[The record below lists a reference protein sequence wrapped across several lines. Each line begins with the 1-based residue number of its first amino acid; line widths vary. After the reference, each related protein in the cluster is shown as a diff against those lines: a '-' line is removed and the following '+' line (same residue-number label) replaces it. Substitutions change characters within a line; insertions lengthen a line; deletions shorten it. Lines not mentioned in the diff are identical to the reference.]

1 MTEQLTEQK
10 LFNIIKSTFCIN
22 EITMWFFFKFYFYV
36 NFIKPNFLVLELPVF
51 LITFTWW
58 WNSIFNVILD
68 LCVNRLLH
76 WDLAVRLG
84 AASVLQ

>member
-1 MTEQLTEQK
+1 M
-10 LFNIIKSTFCIN
+10 
-22 EITMWFFFKFYFYV
+22 V
-36 NFIKPNFLVLELPVF
+36 NFIKPNFLVLELSVF